1 LSGKNQSYIKVLIA
15 ILAAIVLIVFSG
27 ITESTDRYFE
37 DIYSVIAGERSPDSN
52 IVIIHISKSD
62 LDRIGPWPI
71 KRSYYALLIKNLTK
85 QKVNKIGLE
94 VFLSSRLVIQS
105 IYDKLLK
112 DEIERSGRVVL
123 SSLVGGIIENR
134 GKFYSDSLSYPS
146 PKLLNENFLTGHLN
160 YIPANGI
167 VIPLLIDNRGELEK
181 AFSYQLFGK
190 EIEEHLILLNFRS
203 SWKKFKTYSLIEY
216 FELVQKHS
224 PRLNYLKNKTVLIG
238 ISDPQFASTIRTAFD
253 DELPGVALHAF
264 ALDNLMNSR
273 WINRD
278 FYLIS
283 GISFVLILLG
293 LILVQPKIKA
303 KPVFFYLFSFG
314 VFLLITFVLTFKYNY
329 QLALSFFMFP
339 FLFVLIAD
347 ALSFMFEKRKLLRG
361 ALDESE
367 VLKRLLEGKQ
377 NELLKLQ
384 KELDITEESG
394 SHGLIEKIRTL
405 KTEIDKFK
413 EDEKD
418 KIKADIYLSEE
429 VKEFHG
435 IVYGSK
441 AMDMV
446 VDVIKKVAPE
456 NATILIIGESGT
468 GKELVAN
475 AIHSLSARKDN
486 NFIAVNCAALTES
499 LLESELFGHVKGAFT
514 GANNDKIGKFE
525 AADKGTI
532 FLDEIG
538 ETSDNFQVKLLRV
551 LQFGEIEKV
560 GSTKQSHVD
569 LRVVAATNKDLV
581 LAVQEKK
588 FREDLYY
595 RLNVIQINLPPLR
608 ERKEDINILALH
620 FLSEENPDLSLS
632 RAAAN
637 AIVEYDWKGNVRELE
652 SVIKRGVIF
661 SKSEGRK
668 MLQLSDFPKEIVKN
682 IKYDFEDLV
691 LESLRNKKFSHS
703 SISDTA
709 KELGNVNR
717 TMIAEN
723 FRGIVFR
730 TLCKNNFD
738 VDASIETIAGDES
751 YDVKEKV
758 SSKIQMFINN
768 IENDIIKTGAGD
780 FEEVKSKF
788 LSKYKNLPAKFHPYL
803 DDIIKW
809 KIK

>member
-1 LSGKNQSYIKVLIA
+1 MSGKNQPYIKVLIA
-15 ILAAIVLIVFSG
+15 ILAAILLIVFSG
-27 ITESTDRYFE
+27 ITESADRYFG
-37 DIYSVIAGERSPDSN
+37 DFYSVIAGERSPDPK

-105 IYDKLLK
+105 IYDKVLK
-112 DEIERSGRVVL
+112 NEIERSGRVVL
-123 SSLVGGIIENR
+123 SSLVGRIVEYD

-146 PKLLNENFLTGHLN
+146 PKLLNEIFLTGHLN
-160 YIPANGI
+160 YIPDNGI
-167 VIPLLIDNRGELEK
+167 IVPLLIDNRGEPEK

-190 EIEEHLILLNFRS
+190 EIKEHPILLNFRS

-216 FELVQKHS
+216 FELVQKRS
-224 PRLNYLKNKTVLIG
+224 PTLNNLKNKTVLIG
-238 ISDPQFASTIRTAFD
+238 ISDPQIASTIQTAFD

-283 GISFVLILLG
+283 RILFVIILLG

-303 KPVFFYLFSFG
+303 KPVLFYLFSFG
-314 VFLLITFVLTFKYNY
+314 LFLLFTFILTFKFNY
-329 QLALSFFMFP
+329 QLALSFFIFP
-339 FLFVLIAD
+339 FLFVLITD
-347 ALSFMFEKRKLLRG
+347 ALSFVLEKRKLLHG
-361 ALDESE
+361 VLDESE

-377 NELLKLQ
+377 DELLKLQ
-384 KELDITEESG
+384 KELDITEELG
-394 SHGLIEKIRTL
+394 SYGLIEKIRTL
-405 KTEIDKFK
+405 KTEISRFK

-418 KIKADIYLSEE
+418 KIKADIYLSGK

-441 AMDMV
+441 AMDKV
-446 VDVIKKVAPE
+446 VDVIKKAAPE

-486 NFIAVNCAALTES
+486 NIIAVNCAALTES

-538 ETSDNFQVKLLRV
+538 ETTDNFQVKLLRV

-569 LRVVAATNKDLV
+569 LRVVAATNKDLD
-581 LAVQEKK
+581 LAVKQKK

-608 ERKEDINILALH
+608 ERKEDIKILALH
-620 FLSEENPDLSLS
+620 FLSEEDPDLSLS
-632 RAAAN
+632 KAAAN

-730 TLCKNNFD
+730 TLCENNFD
-738 VDASIETIAGDES
+738 IELSVDVIAGISDHE
-751 YDVKEKV
+751 VREKV
-758 SSKIQMFINN
+758 KGKIHTFINN
-768 IENDIIKTGAGD
+768 IEGDIVKTEADD
-780 FEEVKSKF
+780 FEEVKSEF
-788 LSKYKNLPAKFHPYL
+788 SSKYKNLQK
-803 DDIIKW
+803 
-809 KIK
+809 

>member
-1 LSGKNQSYIKVLIA
+1 MSGKNQSYIKVLVA
-15 ILAAIVLIVFSG
+15 ILAAILLIVFSG

-37 DIYSVIAGERSPDSN
+37 DIYSVIAGERSPDSS

-112 DEIERSGRVVL
+112 NEIERSGRVVL
-123 SSLVGGIIENR
+123 SSLVGRIIEYS
-134 GKFYSDSLSYPS
+134 GKFHSDSLSYPS

-160 YIPANGI
+160 YIPDNGI
-167 VIPLLIDNRGELEK
+167 IIPLLIDNRGELEK

-190 EIEEHLILLNFRS
+190 EIEEHPILLNFRS
-203 SWKKFKTYSLIEY
+203 SWKKFKSYSLIEY
-216 FELVQKHS
+216 FELVQKHN
-224 PRLNYLKNKTVLIG
+224 PGLNYLKNKTVLIG
-238 ISDPQFASTIRTAFD
+238 ISDPQIASTIQTAFD

-283 GISFVLILLG
+283 GILFVLILLG
-293 LILVQPKIKA
+293 LILAQPKIKA
-303 KPVFFYLFSFG
+303 KPVLFYVFSFG
-314 VFLLITFVLTFKYNY
+314 MFLLITFILTFKFNY
-329 QLALSFFMFP
+329 QLALSFFILP

-347 ALSFMFEKRKLLRG
+347 ALLFMLKKRKLLHG
-361 ALDESE
+361 ALNESE

-394 SHGLIEKIRTL
+394 SYGLIEKIRTL
-405 KTEIDKFK
+405 KTEINRFK

-435 IVYGSK
+435 IVYSSR
-441 AMDMV
+441 AMDKV

-456 NATILIIGESGT
+456 KATILIIGESGT

-499 LLESELFGHVKGAFT
+499 LLESELFGYVKGAFT

-569 LRVVAATNKDLV
+569 LRVVAATNKDLD
-581 LAVQEKK
+581 LAVKEKK

-608 ERKEDINILALH
+608 ERREDIRILALH
-620 FLSEENPDLSLS
+620 FLSEEDPDLSLS
-632 RAAAN
+632 KAAAN

-703 SISDTA
+703 SISHTA

-730 TLCKNNFD
+730 TLCENNFD
-738 VDASIETIAGDES
+738 IDASIETIAGNES

-758 SSKIQMFINN
+758 SSKIKMFINN

-788 LSKYKNLPAKFHPYL
+788 SSKYKNLPAKFHPYL
-803 DDIIKW
+803 DEIIKW